1 MKFTYAY
8 KTSDGVRHEA
18 AMDAESRE
26 AVFAALRQ
34 QGIKAIKVVA
44 ADGSKANGE
53 IRGIRKR
60 VLAAAVVGAAVLAV
74 VGTVMVGRGVS
85 PRRGA
90 QGLSAL
96 PLDTTTRRQ
105 VIGDTAIIEK
115 GIRTGWADVFELEG
129 ELFLASFAI
138 PGVPAGQRSTSEEKL
153 REALHFTPTPSTY
166 TSESDGLEARQIR
179 RWSKG

>member
-53 IRGIRKR
+53 VRGIRKR
-60 VLAAAVVGAAVLAV
+60 VLALAVLSAMCLVLSAVMVVFWGRGAA
-74 VGTVMVGRGVS
+74 GV
-85 PRRGA
+85 R
-90 QGLSAL
+90 AL
-96 PLDTTTRRQ
+96 P
-105 VIGDTAIIEK
+105 
-115 GIRTGWADVFELEG
+115 
-129 ELFLASFAI
+129 S
-138 PGVPAGQRSTSEEKL
+138 P
-153 REALHFTPTPSTY
+153 H
-166 TSESDGLEARQIR
+166 
-179 RWSKG
+179 